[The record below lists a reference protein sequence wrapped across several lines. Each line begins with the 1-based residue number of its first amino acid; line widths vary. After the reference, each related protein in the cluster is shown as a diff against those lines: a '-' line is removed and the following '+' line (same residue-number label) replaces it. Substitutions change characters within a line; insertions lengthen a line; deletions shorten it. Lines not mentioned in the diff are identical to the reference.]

1 MTLKHNRVH
10 YWFPIFLIIM
20 FTMSGLSGLFTDPEF
35 GVLGFVGV
43 IASVGFIGLL
53 CYINYTTEYLEID
66 GGVVKGRKGL
76 IKKTVLSTPI
86 KNISYCELTTF
97 LIFNKIK
104 INAITGHY
112 EFKNMKN
119 AKEFVDMVNNR
130 QA

>member
-1 MTLKHNRVH
+1 MKTRHNFVA
-10 YWFPIFLIIM
+10 YIFPTILIIM
-20 FTMSGLSGLFTDPEF
+20 SIAASTDPEI
-35 GVLGFVGV
+35 GYRSIISALLILVLV
-43 IASVGFIGLL
+43 A
-53 CYINYTTEYLEID
+53 INYFTVSLEID

>member
-1 MTLKHNRVH
+1 MKIRHNFVA
-10 YWFPIFLIIM
+10 YIFPTILIIM
-20 FTMSGLSGLFTDPEF
+20 SIAASTDHEMGYMSIISALLTL
-35 GVLGFVGV
+35 VL
-43 IASVGFIGLL
+43 IA
-53 CYINYTTEYLEID
+53 INYFTVSLEID

-119 AKEFVDMVNNR
+119 AKEFVDMVNNH

>member
-1 MTLKHNRVH
+1 MKIRHNFVA
-10 YWFPIFLIIM
+10 YIFPAILIV
-20 FTMSGLSGLFTDPEF
+20 MSIAASTDPEI
-35 GVLGFVGV
+35 GYRSIIGALL
-43 IASVGFIGLL
+43 IIGLVA
-53 CYINYTTEYLEID
+53 INYYTVSLEID

-76 IKKTVLSTPI
+76 IKKIVLSTPL

-112 EFKNMKN
+112 EFRNMKN
-119 AKEFVDMVNNR
+119 AKEFVDMVNNH